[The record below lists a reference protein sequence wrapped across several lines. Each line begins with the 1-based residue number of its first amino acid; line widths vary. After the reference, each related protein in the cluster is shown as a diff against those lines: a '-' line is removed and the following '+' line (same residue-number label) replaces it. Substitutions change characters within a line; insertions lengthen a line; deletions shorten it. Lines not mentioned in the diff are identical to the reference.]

1 MVMLVQKTCQ
11 YSKKQKNSTG
21 LIVRTFCTDIHVLQ
35 WINPDDFSDL
45 MTFLQVSRQ
54 IRFSVCSKLLFMT
67 NKPHGVP
74 ASAELVKKYM
84 IAC

>member
-1 MVMLVQKTCQ
+1 MTLVILPQL
-11 YSKKQKNSTG
+11 YLPFYMSSSA
-21 LIVRTFCTDIHVLQ
+21 DA
-35 WINPDDFSDL
+35 
-45 MTFLQVSRQ
+45 RQ
-54 IRFSVCSKLLFMT
+54 IKFSVCSKLLFMT